1 MGSDRRGL
9 QKNHSS
15 SLDPLDDEP
24 ACSPPPFSQFHP
36 PELLLQKNQNRKKKK
51 KTCETFSADSAA
63 FRRKN
68 KQKKRPHSHQSSPAV
83 RNKEIKSQ
91 ICLRYRCVRSCCS
104 QTLWKRR
111 GARTVW
117 THKRKQKCPTISL
130 CCPNKVKI
138 TRGASSSCTK
148 NKLKTLN

>member
-1 MGSDRRGL
+1 MMNQPVL
-9 QKNHSS
+9 
-15 SLDPLDDEP
+15 
-24 ACSPPPFSQFHP
+24 HP
-36 PELLLQKNQNRKKKK
+36 PSVSFIHLNCYCRKIKTEKKTK

-148 NKLKTLN
+148 NKLKTLS